1 MRLILLLALLLA
13 PLTAR
18 ADDVTVF
25 AAASLTDA
33 IKDISG
39 LWQEAGHAAPKLSFA
54 SSSTLARQIEAGA
67 PANVFASADEKWAD
81 YLDQKHLLAP
91 GTRVDL
97 LRNSLVLIEPAGH
110 APGDSVIGK
119 GFDFATILGADGRI
133 ATGDPA
139 HVPAGIYAEQALKHL
154 GLWDTLRPR
163 LAPAE
168 DVRSA
173 LLLVERAEAPAGI
186 VYATDA
192 KISKSVVIAARFPA
206 DSHDPIV
213 YPFALVAAGATP
225 DARAFLAF
233 LKGPRARAVFQRYGF
248 LTE

>member
-18 ADDVTVF
+18 ADQLTVF

-33 IKDISG
+33 MTDIAG
-39 LWQEAGHAAPKLSFA
+39 LWQAAGHPAPKLSFA

-91 GTRVDL
+91 GTRTDL
-97 LRNSLVLIEPAGH
+97 MRNSLVLVEPAGQK
-110 APGDSVIGK
+110 ASDKEIGK
-119 GFDFATILGADGRI
+119 DFDFAKILGADGRL
-133 ATGDPA
+133 AVGDPA
-139 HVPAGIYAEQALKHL
+139 HVPVGIYAEQALKKL
-154 GLWDTLRPR
+154 GLWDRLQSR
-163 LAPAE
+163 LAPTL
-168 DVRSA
+168 DVRSG
-173 LLLVERAEAPAGI
+173 LLLVERGEAPAGI

-192 KISKSVVIAARFPA
+192 KVSKNVVIAARFPA

-213 YPFALVAAGATP
+213 YPFALVASGVTP
-225 DARAFLAF
+225 EAQAFFAF
-233 LKGPRARAVFQRYGF
+233 LKEPQAGAVFRKFGF
-248 LTE
+248 VTE